1 MIKYI
6 ERLYECDGTKCTKC
20 GVVYY
25 DKRVNKCNQCHNPTE
40 PAKYYSRT
48 CVERVA
54 FIATLALIVAI
65 ATIFISD
72 NFGACVLALF
82 MVPAMYFTA
91 NYFFGIGGLTEVFS
105 EDSIPSYAKLN
116 FSWPKYFS
124 EAFSAIKIAIALLLL
139 GLVIRLLR

>member
-6 ERLYECDGTKCTKC
+6 ERLYEHDGTKCTQC

-25 DKRVNKCNQCHNPTE
+25 GKINKCTRCNNPTE

-54 FIATLALIVAI
+54 FIATLALIVAV
-65 ATIFISD
+65 ATIFLSD
-72 NFGACVLALF
+72 NFGAYVMAPL
-82 MVPAMYFTA
+82 MVPAVYFTA
-91 NYFFGIGGLTEVFS
+91 NYFFGIGGLTEVYS
-105 EDSIPSYAKLN
+105 ENSIPPHAKLN
-116 FSWPKYFS
+116 FSWPRYFS
-124 EAFSAIKIAIALLLL
+124 EVFYVAKIVIALLLL